1 MPPPPPPPPPMPGM
15 GGPPPPPPPGGPPGL
30 GSLPSRPAGGGANRG
45 ALLSDISKGKAL
57 KKTVTNDRSAPV
69 VGKVSGGGGG
79 GPPIGGAPPVPGFG
93 GAPKPPGGLAP
104 PVPGNRARSNSDQS
118 GSAPAPAAAEPAPQ
132 LAGLFAGGMPKLR
145 KTRGAVDTGAA
156 ADSSYL
162 SDPENNTSSPTSRR
176 CSSTTTVDRPFAKD
190 TQRCS
195 QAELLGIHEGAP
207 ASYWQEA
214 TTIACISKALYSSI
228 EQSTSSAWCSSSWSP
243 SPASSISCSSTSP
256 IGTSLGAATTPR
268 RCCTQSPSAFT
279 SFSISS
285 ASTSSTRIKRAF
297 ASGNA
302 SCPTSSWT
310 GITQCRTPATSIHG
324 AFASRGRTSPAGRP
338 FAGPVRVWTSL
349 IYARP

>member
-1 MPPPPPPPPPMPGM
+1 
-15 GGPPPPPPPGGPPGL
+15 
-30 GSLPSRPAGGGANRG
+30 
-45 ALLSDISKGKAL
+45 
-57 KKTVTNDRSAPV
+57 
-69 VGKVSGGGGG
+69 
-79 GPPIGGAPPVPGFG
+79 
-93 GAPKPPGGLAP
+93 
-104 PVPGNRARSNSDQS
+104 
-118 GSAPAPAAAEPAPQ
+118 
-132 LAGLFAGGMPKLR
+132 MPKLR

-162 SDPENNTSSPTSRR
+162 SDPENN
-176 CSSTTTVDRPFAKD
+176 
-190 TQRCS
+190 
-195 QAELLGIHEGAP
+195 AELLGIHEGAP

-214 TTIACISKALYSSI
+214 TTTACISKALYSSI

-243 SPASSISCSSTSP
+243 SPASSISCSCTSP

-279 SFSISS
+279 PFSISS
-285 ASTSSTRIKRAF
+285 TSTSSTRIKRAF